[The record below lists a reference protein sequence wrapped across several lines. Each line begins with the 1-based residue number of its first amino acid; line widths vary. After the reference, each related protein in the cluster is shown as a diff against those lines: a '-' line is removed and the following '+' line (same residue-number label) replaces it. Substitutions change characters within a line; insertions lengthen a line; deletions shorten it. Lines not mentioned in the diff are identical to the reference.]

1 MKQFFATAVM
11 ISCLSLP
18 ASASSIELIDDMVTG
33 PNGTP
38 SIITLGTPVACED
51 DFCVDATGGDS
62 NLATSSANTVAPL
75 NAAPV
80 RKINF
85 DFARKYPDPATPVPS
100 AAPESESAS
109 FEGGPAAAPAA
120 PALPADVGDIQ
131 PQPPVKKA
139 SASVQESAV
148 ASQMTPEAMGARPS
162 NATDGETRG
171 SMQP

>member
-38 SIITLGTPVACED
+38 SIITLGTPAACED

-62 NLATSSANTVAPL
+62 NLATSSTDPMAPL
-75 NAAPV
+75 TAAPV

-85 DFARKYPDPATPVPS
+85 DFARKYPDPANVVPS
-100 AAPESESAS
+100 AAPEEESDS
-109 FEGGPAAAPAA
+109 VESDPAATPEA
-120 PALPADVGDIQ
+120 PADVANI
-131 PQPPVKKA
+131 PEQPPVNLP
-139 SASVQESAV
+139 SAPAEISPA
-148 ASQMTPEAMGARPS
+148 AMGAPS
-162 NATDGETRG
+162 SDAPAGEPRG